1 MIFNFVYFFSSSFAS
16 GFSAHEV
23 RSVTEEDVNFSRRRV
38 LTSAHFVPPPDY
50 PMGDADQPPLVGRH
64 WAADL
69 PNPRR
74 YEIPPVDYAPITPAF
89 ATTGRGRPRQR
100 APTDSDH
107 TSRPSTSSVFGGRRL
122 VDPYRRPSYTGASPS
137 MRRRFGAEGRPYSP
151 EIDALSLEPSTG
163 LRAATS
169 YVQSSQSYTAAAT
182 ASTTSAQRQLYQE
195 TAATSSSRTAEDRE
209 EIKST
214 TETDVYDWKR
224 YS

>member
-1 MIFNFVYFFSSSFAS
+1 MYRFFYLSICRSFAS

-50 PMGDADQPPLVGRH
+50 PMGDADQSPYTGPH
-64 WAADL
+64 WAANL
-69 PNPRR
+69 PDPRR
-74 YEIPPVDYAPITPAF
+74 YEIPPVDYVPITPAF

-100 APTDSDH
+100 IPDH
-107 TSRPSTSSVFGGRRL
+107 SSSVFGGRRL
-122 VDPYRRPSYTGASPS
+122 VDPYRPSYTAASPS
-137 MRRRFGAEGRPYSP
+137 MRRRFGAEGRSYSP
-151 EIDALSLEPSTG
+151 DIDALSLEPSSG

-169 YVQSSQSYTAAAT
+169 YVQSSQSYTAAARG
-182 ASTTSAQRQLYQE
+182 STTSAQRHLYKE
-195 TAATSSSRTAEDRE
+195 AAVEDRE

-214 TETDVYDWKR
+214 TETDIYDWKR